1 MVLKS
6 KLNGRN
12 KIKAIKAWTVSVIKY
27 RAGILQWKEIELKD
41 VDMKS
46 RKIITMYGALHP
58 KSDAEGLYI
67 KMKEVGRGLTR
78 SGLTS
83 ATFNS

>member
-27 RAGILQWKEIELKD
+27 RAGILQGKEIELKD
-41 VDMKS
+41 VYMKS
-46 RKIITMYGALHP
+46 RKTITMYGALHP
-58 KSDAEGLYI
+58 KSDVEGL
-67 KMKEVGRGLTR
+67 
-78 SGLTS
+78 
-83 ATFNS
+83 